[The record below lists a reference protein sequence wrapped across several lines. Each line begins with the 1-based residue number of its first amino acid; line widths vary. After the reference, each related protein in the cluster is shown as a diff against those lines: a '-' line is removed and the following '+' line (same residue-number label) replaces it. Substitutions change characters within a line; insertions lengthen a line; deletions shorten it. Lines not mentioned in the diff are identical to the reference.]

1 MRKLTEPKTAY
12 VVEYPEAIEF
22 TDRQMSIFWPP
33 DEVKVE
39 KDVHDILVN
48 LTPAEKHGVL
58 TTLKLFTKYEMIVGD
73 EYWGQLTLG
82 NPADVQ
88 RMANCF
94 SFFELNIHAPF
105 YAKIND
111 ALGLATEEFYDG
123 YIDDP
128 VLSDRIDMLEHH
140 RMDGDRNPKFLMMLA
155 LTEGA
160 ILYSSFAFLKHFQ
173 SQGKNKITNIVRGI
187 NFSARDEGLHSEASA
202 WLYRTLLAEEGQ
214 DPNDYLPVL
223 KAMADEARAHEYAIV
238 DKIFER
244 GEIEGITATQMK
256 HFVDSRINVVARNL
270 GYKNLYEVKY
280 NPIGDW
286 FYDGINNY
294 VSNDFFAGIGREYT
308 RNWDEEELAW

>member
-1 MRKLTEPKTAY
+1 MRRLTEPKTAY
-12 VVEYPEAIEF
+12 VVEYPEAVEF
-22 TDRQMSIFWPP
+22 TEKQMSIFWPP
-33 DEVKVE
+33 DEIKVE

-48 LTPAEKHGVL
+48 LTPSEKHGVL

-73 EYWGQLTLG
+73 EYWSQLSLG

-111 ALGLATEEFYDG
+111 ALGLATEEFYDS
-123 YIDDP
+123 YVDDP
-128 VLSDRIDMLEHH
+128 LLRDRIDMLEHYGKRGTH
-140 RMDGDRNPKFLMMLA
+140 PPHFLMMLA

-202 WLYRTLLAEEGQ
+202 WLYRTLLEEERL
-214 DPNDYLPVL
+214 DPNDYWDYF
-223 KAMADEARAHEYAIV
+223 KAMAENARAHEHAIV
-238 DKIFER
+238 DKIFEQ

-294 VSNDFFAGIGREYT
+294 VSNDFFAGIGREYS
-308 RNWDEEELAW
+308 RNWDEEDLSW